1 MRKSYLRM
9 PSDHYLTCQRMLTWD
24 CETLVAN
31 AKAFRQVFGQVTTVT
46 DGLTGL
52 VDACEACWTPL

>member
-1 MRKSYLRM
+1 
-9 PSDHYLTCQRMLTWD
+9 MLTWD

-52 VDACEACWTPL
+52 VDACEACWTLL